1 MFSPG
6 RPLFCIVDADVRWID
21 TAATS
26 IRCTELNLARA
37 FADGAKMAAILSAL
51 STEASRV
58 TALNLRSNSFR
69 NAGTVKALAS
79 LLAADTKLVD
89 LQMPHTAL
97 GDGGT
102 LAIAEALAN
111 NVDSRVA
118 TLNLFNN
125 GITCRGAEGEL
136 CCSEL
141 WILGGRSL

>member
-51 STEASRV
+51 RTGAV

-141 WILGGRSL
+141 QILGGRSL